1 MGFLTSLIFEKR
13 ATAGEIVS
21 MKNPPEWFVNMQGG
35 QMTHAGTRVNEENA
49 LGVAAVYACVRLI
62 AWTKASL
69 PLVIFEDQ
77 NPGKRRA
84 KENSLYSMLHDS
96 PNSEQTSFEWR
107 SLTSIHQNLWGAGIS
122 EIEFD
127 PKGKPIALWPIPPWK
142 VTPKRTVNK
151 NLVYEVSVDGQTRML
166 WPGQVLV
173 FPALQTS
180 VDDWKSPIRV
190 HRETV
195 GYAMALREFGAK
207 TFGSGTNPAG
217 ILSGL
222 KFGKETNEQSIK
234 EKFRDQYSGL
244 GGSHRLMLLEEGTKF
259 DRVGLPP
266 EDAQYLESN
275 AFAVRE
281 IARMFNCPLPLIQE
295 TEKSTS
301 WGSGM
306 EEMNSWFVTYTMLP
320 YFVQWEQQIKKKLL
334 FDSDLNAKFVVDALL
349 RGKMLERYQAYA
361 IGRQWGWLNPDDINE
376 LEDRNPL
383 PDKQGQVYLDPLNMV
398 NALAY
403 VNGYNPAN
411 TVQKTGPAAP
421 KLEPEPAPKEGK

>member
-1 MGFLTSLIFEKR
+1 MGFLSSMIFEKR
-13 ATAGEIVS
+13 ATAGEVVS
-21 MKNPPEWFVNMQGG
+21 MRNPPEWLASMIGG
-35 QMTHAGTRVNEENA
+35 QMTNAGTRVSEETA
-49 LGVAAVYACVRLI
+49 LGVAAVYACIRLI
-62 AWTKASL
+62 AWTTASL
-69 PLVIFEDQ
+69 PLVVYEDL

-84 KENSLYSMLHDS
+84 KEKNIYSLLHDS
-96 PNSEQTSFEWR
+96 PNPEQTSFEWR
-107 SLTSIHQNLWGAGIS
+107 SLTSVHQNLWGAGIS

-127 PKGKPIALWPIPPWK
+127 AKGFPIALWPLPPWK
-142 VTPKRTVNK
+142 VTPKRTINR
-151 NLVYEVSVDGQTRML
+151 NLVYEVSVDGITRTL
-166 WPGQVLV
+166 WPNQVVV
-173 FPALQTS
+173 FPSLQTTA
-180 VDDWKSPIRV
+180 DDWKSPIRV

-195 GYAMALREFGAK
+195 GYAMALREFGSK
-207 TFGSGTNPAG
+207 TFGAGTNPAG

-222 KFGKETNEQSIK
+222 KFGKETTEQSVK

-259 DRVGLPP
+259 ERVGLPP

-275 AFAVRE
+275 AFSVRE
-281 IARMFNCPLPLIQE
+281 IARIYNCPLPLIQE

-320 YFVQWEQQIKKKLL
+320 YFVQWEQQFKKKLIFSDKL
-334 FDSDLNAKFVVDALL
+334 FVKFSVDALL

-361 IGRQWGWLNPDDINE
+361 IGRQWGWLSPDDINE
-376 LEDRNPL
+376 IEDRNPL

-403 VNGYNPAN
+403 VNGYNPS
-411 TVQKTGPAAP
+411 QKKEPIAA
-421 KLEPEPAPKEGK
+421 KEGK